1 MIIVYVYYYMVLFCT
16 IPFSTVIMWGNKY
29 GGDGRKE
36 QLVCVHLNW
45 TQKGRQFFKESVV
58 HLKRRKVE
66 GDTKL
71 LKGKPQHPQRS
82 KRKER
87 LRYCRKI
94 VWIKYHAQAKVF
106 RCYGKDKE
114 SSKLGIRHRTITWGG
129 TRFPFLTS
137 PQSEEK
143 NYECYSP
150 SLFISFWT

>member
-1 MIIVYVYYYMVLFCT
+1 MCKSKVMIIVYVYYYMVLFCT

-71 LKGKPQHPQRS
+71 LIDLSEFRIIEQTRLPATARDDVPSEFLRLIR
-82 KRKER
+82 RK
-87 LRYCRKI
+87 
-94 VWIKYHAQAKVF
+94 
-106 RCYGKDKE
+106 
-114 SSKLGIRHRTITWGG
+114 S
-129 TRFPFLTS
+129 
-137 PQSEEK
+137 
-143 NYECYSP
+143 
-150 SLFISFWT
+150 